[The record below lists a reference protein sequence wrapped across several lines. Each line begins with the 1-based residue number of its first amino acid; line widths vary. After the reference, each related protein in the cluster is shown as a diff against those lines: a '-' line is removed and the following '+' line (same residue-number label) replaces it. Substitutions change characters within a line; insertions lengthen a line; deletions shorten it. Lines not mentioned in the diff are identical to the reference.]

1 MFAARPRWVYTLILL
16 SIAILYIAFCTY
28 FVAHEDPIY
37 VWDFGEFWRMYQ
49 RLGAGLGTPGWLGG
63 VANSISTAD
72 YNISGALPLIP
83 SYLLFGGGR
92 APYVATIAALYSMP
106 AVVIASYIAAESAS
120 LENTY
125 AKGATLLIAAS
136 TLPLLAP
143 TLRGMWDIAGLI
155 PLGIATIVILKTAYL
170 TRATIRQLIL
180 VGVSLWA
187 AFLLRRWYAYS
198 VMSLMVVTL
207 FFAMASSRRD
217 LLKLGTVLSLVVKFA
232 IVTSVFCGLALYTQF
247 GLISRILVTD
257 YGELYAAYHKS
268 FSENLAMA
276 LERTGIL
283 NCIVIGIGF
292 ISAVIFRVPA
302 VLFCG
307 IVATTVYFLFTR
319 TQLMGV
325 HHFLPVAF
333 WSFPVLIFGIK
344 SVGSIIRLHDKSIL
358 GLCAVF
364 SITILLGATLFPR
377 VFPEAFYPTE
387 VRPLTL
393 DNRDGYEKLLRAI
406 HENRKDTDQVNTFGS
421 SLILSDDLLRSL
433 SPDLADYVPFTPHVA
448 STHPFRFEHLRAQY
462 QIATVPALTQLAPG
476 TQRHLQVPNDLIV
489 EGKGFGSGYSK
500 IGGPYRLS
508 VGVDAFLYKRSRAMT
523 AEDMAQLLPVLLEV
537 NPSWRAM
544 FFESMEPRLA
554 LRTEILGDKWGRVT
568 PSGSNSVSLHPG
580 ETTGTSITVPL
591 RFLESKSPKSITF
604 SMPAQALVSCP
615 NADGVSISVSV
626 DGHVTWEGV
635 LGPGQTQAARIPV
648 GENLFIGVD
657 KIGNPYCDTIVAE
670 FSM

>member
-1 MFAARPRWVYTLILL
+1 
-16 SIAILYIAFCTY
+16 
-28 FVAHEDPIY
+28 
-37 VWDFGEFWRMYQ
+37 MYQ
-49 RLGAGLGTPGWLGG
+49 RLGAGLGTPGWLNG

-83 SYLLFGGGR
+83 SYVLFGGGR

-106 AVVIASYIAAESAS
+106 AVAIASHIAAKSAS
-120 LENTY
+120 LENSLSK
-125 AKGATLLIAAS
+125 AATLLIAAS
-136 TLPLLAP
+136 SLPLLAP

-170 TRATIRQLIL
+170 TKATIRQLIV

-198 VMSLMVVTL
+198 VVSLMVVTL
-207 FFAMASSRRD
+207 FFSIASSRRD
-217 LLKLGTVLSLVVKFA
+217 LFKLGTILSLVVKFA
-232 IVTSVFCGLALYTQF
+232 IVTGIFCGLALYTQY
-247 GLISRILVTD
+247 GLLSRILVTD

-276 LERTGIL
+276 LQRTGL
-283 NCIVIGIGF
+283 FNCGVIGIGF
-292 ISAVIFRVPA
+292 FSAVILRAPA

-307 IVATTVYFLFTR
+307 IVATLVYFLFTR
-319 TQLMGV
+319 TQMMGV

-333 WSFPVLIFGIK
+333 WLFPVLIFGVK
-344 SVGSIIRLHDKSIL
+344 SVGRLIWLRDQWML
-358 GLCAVF
+358 ALYAVF
-364 SITILLGATLFPR
+364 SITILFGATLFPR
-377 VFPEAFYPTE
+377 LLPDPFYPAE
-387 VRPLTL
+387 ARPLTL
-393 DNRDGYEKLLRAI
+393 DNRDAYEQLLRDI
-406 HENRKDTDQVNTFGS
+406 HQNRNATDLVNTFGS

-433 SPDLADYVPFTPHVA
+433 SPDIADYVPFTPHVA

-476 TQRHLQVPNDLIV
+476 TQRHLQVPNDLLV

-500 IGGPYRLS
+500 IGGPYPLS
-508 VGVDAFLYKRSRAMT
+508 KGVDAFLYKRSRAMI
-523 AEDMAQLLPVLLEV
+523 AEDMAQLIPVLLEV

-554 LRTEILGDKWGRVT
+554 LRTEILGDKWGRGT
-568 PSGSNSVSLHPG
+568 PSGSNSVWLHPG

-591 RFLESKSPKSITF
+591 RFLESKPPKSVSF

-635 LGPGQTQAARIPV
+635 VGPGQTQAANIPA
-648 GENLFIGVD
+648 GESLFIGVD